1 MIHQSPELV
10 WVDSKEAKVFDVV
23 TFGEAMLRLAAPPF
37 RRLEQTSTLEVTVG
51 GSELNVA
58 TGVCRLGLSAA
69 WVSRLPDNPLG
80 RMVRNKAREFGV
92 DTSFVIWA
100 KGERM
105 GLYFVEYGASPRS
118 SSVLYDRVDSAIS
131 GIQLGEVD
139 WAAVLKS
146 GGARLFHTSGITPA
160 LSPSAAAV
168 TAEALQAAKAAGCL
182 VSYDLNYRARLWSQE
197 EARACQEPL
206 MEYVDILITT
216 EEDTAR
222 VFGIT
227 GEGYNQVAARLAE
240 RFGFK
245 VVTITLRGTPSVWR
259 NTWTAIAYADGTF
272 YDDRTYDIEV
282 VDRIGGG
289 DAYSAGFLYGYLT
302 GDVEKGVHYGN
313 AFSALGQTAWGDLNW
328 ATLSEVEAQLRGVGL
343 RIAR

>member
-1 MIHQSPELV
+1 MAGREV
-10 WVDSKEAKVFDVV
+10 NVFDVV
-23 TFGEAMLRLAAPPF
+23 TFGETMVRLASPPF

-51 GSELNVA
+51 GSEHNVA
-58 TGVCRLGLSAA
+58 SGVSRLGLAA
-69 WVSRLPDNPLG
+69 TWVSRLPDNPLG

-92 DTSFVIWA
+92 DTSFVVWV
-100 KGERM
+100 KGERV

-118 SSVLYDRVDSAIS
+118 SSVLYDRADSAIS
-131 GIQLGEVD
+131 HIQPGEVD
-139 WAAVLKS
+139 WPRILT
-146 GGARLFHTSGITPA
+146 GARLFHTSGITPA

-168 TAEALQAAKAAGCL
+168 TAEALQAAKDAGCL
-182 VSYDLNYRARLWSQE
+182 VSYDLNYRAKLWSPD

-206 MEYVDILITT
+206 MEQVDILMTT

-227 GEGYNQVAARLAE
+227 ADDYNQVAVRLAD
-240 RFGFK
+240 RFGFE

-259 NTWTAIAYADGTF
+259 NTWSAIAYAGGVL

-282 VDRIGGG
+282 VDRVGGG
-289 DAYSAGFLYGYLT
+289 DAYDAGFLYGYLT
-302 GDVEKGVHYGN
+302 GDVERGVRYGN
-313 AFSALGQTAWGDLNW
+313 AFAALGQTAWGDLNW
-328 ATLSEVEAQLRGVGL
+328 ATLAEVEAQLKGAGL